1 LRLPRSRSLGSEMPS
16 QHVPAVT
23 ATSDG
28 GPEKPLVVALL
39 GNPNT
44 GKSTLFTALAGI
56 PTRVGNY
63 PGVTVEEKRGRFSH
77 AGKPIELIDLPG
89 IYSLVA
95 RSPDEQVAMAVLEGR
110 QEGSPPIDCIVVLA
124 DATSLERNCYLVSQA
139 LSLKLPVVVALTLI
153 DLAADRG
160 ITIDHAELAARLGC
174 PVLPIVAPQGKGL
187 DELADAVA
195 KATHC
200 PPPPAPAVKPEEIE
214 NAHGHSPAAL
224 EAMARYRWIEQLL
237 DGVVS
242 RSVQAG
248 GSLEERIDAVL
259 THRVAGTVVFVAV
272 MLTVFSSIFWAA
284 APIMDLFSGAIDA
297 IAGILDE
304 RLPEG
309 AIRSLLVDGVVA
321 GVGGV
326 VVFLPQIALLFLFVA
341 VLEGCGYLA
350 RAAYLMDRLLV
361 GVGLSGRSFIP
372 LLSSFACAIP
382 GIMATRTIENRRD
395 RLITILVAPLMS
407 CSARLPVYVLLTA
420 AFVPNTAVAGIPWLR
435 LPAVVLASMYAL
447 GVVVAAAVAAIL
459 SQTIFR
465 GPPQPFVME
474 LPGWRWPQP
483 MVVLERVREAC
494 WSFLS
499 NAGTLIVGVSIVV
512 WALASYPYNNEA
524 INAEVTREKVAIT
537 ELIELLAAADDEA
550 SRERLAELTEERALL
565 ETEEG
570 LEAARR
576 GAASRQSFLGMAGR
590 LIEPVVRPLG
600 WDWRIGCAA
609 IASFPAR
616 EVVLGTLGVI
626 YNLGEVDPGE
636 EEGSN
641 MLIRRLRAA
650 TWDGSQRPVF
660 TLPVALSI
668 MVFFALCAQCASTL
682 VVIGKETGSW
692 IWPVVTF
699 SYMTGL
705 AWIGA
710 LLTYQLGT
718 MLL

>member
-1 LRLPRSRSLGSEMPS
+1 MPS
-16 QHVPAVT
+16 EQAPSAE
-23 ATSDG
+23 TSRNG
-28 GPEKPLVVALL
+28 GPDAPLVVALL

-63 PGVTVEEKRGRFSH
+63 PGVTVEEKRGRLTL
-77 AGKPIELIDLPG
+77 AGRRIELIDLPG

-95 RSPDEQVAMAVLEGR
+95 RSPDEEVAMAVLEGR
-110 QEGSPPIDCIVVLA
+110 QAGSPQVDCVVVLA

-139 LSLKLPVVVALTLI
+139 LALGLPVVVALTLV

-160 ITIDHAELAARLGC
+160 ISVDHAELASRFGC
-174 PVLPIVAPQGKGL
+174 PVVPIVAPQREGL
-187 DELADAVA
+187 DALADAI
-195 KATHC
+195 ATAADQ
-200 PPPPAPAVKPEEIE
+200 PPPPVPAVRPNDIDD
-214 NAHGHSPAAL
+214 ADGHSPAAL
-224 EAMARYRWIEQLL
+224 EAMARYRWIEQTL
-237 DGVVS
+237 DGVVT
-242 RSVQAG
+242 RSSPAQW
-248 GSLEERIDAVL
+248 SLEERIDEVL
-259 THRVAGTVVFVAV
+259 THRIAGTVVFVAV
-272 MLTVFSSIFWAA
+272 MLAVFSSIFWAA
-284 APIMDLFSGAIDA
+284 TPIMDLFSGVVDSLAA
-297 IAGILDE
+297 VLSE

-309 AIRSLLVDGVVA
+309 AIRSLLVDGLVA

-326 VVFLPQIALLFLFVA
+326 VVFLPQIAMLFLFVA

-361 GVGLSGRSFIP
+361 GVGLSGRSFVP

-395 RLITILVAPLMS
+395 RLLTILVAPLMS

-420 AFVPNTAVAGIPWLR
+420 AFVPNTPVAGLSWLR

-447 GVVVAAAVAAIL
+447 GVVVAAAVAALL
-459 SQTIFR
+459 SRTIFR

-483 MVVLERVREAC
+483 LVVLERVREAC

-499 NAGTLIVGVSIVV
+499 SAGTLIVAVSIVV
-512 WALASYPYNNEA
+512 WALASYPYNAEA
-524 INAEVTREKVAIT
+524 IDAEVAREKIV
-537 ELIELLAAADDEA
+537 LAERIDALSAADGEATAALRSELADE
-550 SRERLAELTEERALL
+550 LALL
-565 ETEEG
+565 GTEEG

-576 GAASRQSFLGMAGR
+576 GAASRQSFLGQAGR
-590 LIEPVVRPLG
+590 MIEPVVRPLG

-650 TWDGSQRPVF
+650 TWDGTNRPVF

-682 VVIGKETGSW
+682 VVIGKETGTW

-699 SYMTGL
+699 SYMTAL
-705 AWIGA
+705 AWLGA

-718 MLL
+718 MMLAA